1 MTSKRQVTTLDEL
14 MRSLRN
20 MAAKMTVG
28 TGAEKTMQS
37 ASGTGMKVTAARQS
51 RQQTEEVRPW
61 SRIISLILMFPGN
74 SE

>member
-1 MTSKRQVTTLDEL
+1 
-14 MRSLRN
+14 

-51 RQQTEEVRPW
+51 RQVSEEVRPW
-61 SRIISLILMFPGN
+61 SRIISFLLLLPGN

>member
-1 MTSKRQVTTLDEL
+1 MNVLNAILFTQYHSTL
-14 MRSLRN
+14 RKI
-20 MAAKMTVG
+20 AAKMMVG

-51 RQQTEEVRPW
+51 RQVSEEVRPW
-61 SRIISLILMFPGN
+61 SRIISFLLLLPGN